1 MAIYTFSTTS
11 NPAHFV
17 EIEDP
22 SNAGQA
28 IRPATGSTILVRNSA
43 DHTALANQVTLNLGY
58 VNFTVNDVPVVDVSA
73 DGGATW
79 FTFYSA
85 EAQYASFSAGQTA
98 NNALAT
104 ANSALSQL
112 GVLVSSQPIFK
123 RRDDA
128 SGTWAV
134 FFPILYLGS
143 SLYPPQSDGEVL
155 GTNGIWWEE
164 P

>member
-1 MAIYTFSTTS
+1 MAVYAFSTTS

-22 SNAGQA
+22 SNPGQA
-28 IRPATGSTILVRNSA
+28 IRPPTGSTLLVRNSA
-43 DHTALANQVTLNLGY
+43 DHTALPSQVTLNLGY

-73 DGGATW
+73 DSGATW

-98 NNALAT
+98 NTALAT

-123 RRDDA
+123 RLNTTTGA
-128 SGTWAV
+128 FEV
-134 FFPILYLGS
+134 FFPIVYLSSSSNDPGS
-143 SLYPPQSDGEVL
+143 FGEVL
-155 GTNGIWWEE
+155 GINSIWWEE

>member
-1 MAIYTFSTTS
+1 MAVYTFSTTS

-22 SNAGQA
+22 SNPGQA
-28 IRPATGSTILVRNSA
+28 IRPHGVDDPGAELRRPHGP
-43 DHTALANQVTLNLGY
+43 ANQVTLNLGY

-123 RRDDA
+123 RLNKTT
-128 SGTWAV
+128 GVFEV
-134 FFPILYLGS
+134 FFPIVYLSSSSDDPGS
-143 SLYPPQSDGEVL
+143 FGEVL
-155 GTNGIWWEE
+155 GVNGIWWEE